1 MFSEIGIIF
10 LVKKMKKI
18 KKINNLEDFKMDLV
32 NLEEEEIVILPK
44 KRLLKWFKSIE
55 KEN

>member
-1 MFSEIGIIF
+1 
-10 LVKKMKKI
+10 MKKI
-18 KKINNLEDFKMDLV
+18 KKIKNLEDFKMDLV

>member
-1 MFSEIGIIF
+1 
-10 LVKKMKKI
+10 MKKI
-18 KKINNLEDFKMDLV
+18 KKIN